1 MALVAYDNSDSSEC
15 EDEDNETPP
24 VVLVNNKTE
33 SKSSLKLPEPVQL
46 QTATKIDEEPEV
58 GDSENL
64 FKLLPQRSR
73 KKPAVIEEDD
83 EFLHKKEVSNG
94 VKPKAKITVPSLNDF
109 KDVETSA
116 PIAKPRVTNGKKSGL
131 LSMLP
136 QPRNGVTTTTRSLI
150 PNVLTKKPSTASVAK
165 KNQAPVTATKNNL
178 NPKPLINDYSDES
191 DNEEVEND
199 FFSINKPVELP
210 TDVGM
215 PLDVE
220 PNTSTNT
227 NTQKPRGIESFF
239 KKEEVKPIELDPD
252 YDSNSIADQS
262 EAGSSYNGYGSENS
276 NSNEVLLDDE
286 AIMKLCG
293 SRGKRKREEIQIVD
307 VNQKDVLADAREML
321 LKGLMD
327 DTTKRVSASKKKG
340 NEPTSQQRRKHQITY
355 LAYQAKANEAELQN
369 QWANNKMSKRQTQA
383 KYGF

>member
-64 FKLLPQRSR
+64 FKLLPQPSR

-136 QPRNGVTTTTRSLI
+136 QPRN
-150 PNVLTKKPSTASVAK
+150 VAK

-215 PLDVE
+215 ALDVE

-227 NTQKPRGIESFF
+227 NTQRPRGIESFF
-239 KKEEVKPIELDPD
+239 KKEEVKPIELEPD